1 MMYKACLFDLDGV
14 LVDTAIYHFQAWK
27 NLGKQFGYELT
38 EEQNEQL
45 KGVSR
50 VESLNKILDWA
61 NYSATQEQKSGWLIE
76 KNEDYLR
83 LISNMNPSEIL
94 PGVLDFLQQIKFPS
108 HGVHVKSSAT
118 YVEKGIKSEDLLNQT
133 IQEAV
138 NRFGT
143 FALETDMRA
152 MNNPTRME
160 VIEELAGKLVEK
172 MKSCCPTCQRPGFS
186 PTDVI
191 RGLVCSCCSLPTKSV
206 KSLIYSCE
214 GCHYTTCVDFPDSK
228 TTEDPMFCD
237 FCNP

>member
-61 NYSATQEQKSGWLIE
+61 NYSATQEQKSAWLIE

-94 PGVLDFLQQIKFPS
+94 PGVLDFLQQIKDLGYKIALGSASKNAEIILEKTGLMPWFNLIVDGNKVSKSKPDPEVFLKGAEGLGLAPETCIVFEDAQA
-108 HGVHVKSSAT
+108 GV
-118 YVEKGIKSEDLLNQT
+118 
-133 IQEAV
+133 EA
-138 NRFGT
+138 
-143 FALETDMRA
+143 AK
-152 MNNPTRME
+152 
-160 VIEELAGKLVEK
+160 AGKMKAIGIGEPETLSLADKIIPNFVGVKAVELL
-172 MKSCCPTCQRPGFS
+172 QF
-186 PTDVI
+186 
-191 RGLVCSCCSLPTKSV
+191 
-206 KSLIYSCE
+206 
-214 GCHYTTCVDFPDSK
+214 
-228 TTEDPMFCD
+228 
-237 FCNP
+237 